1 MQLILRNMTI
11 AAVVLSGFSLIGT
24 AIVAYT
30 EYGTKARIEHS
41 ARETLKERIHQLV
54 PANRFDNDI
63 TTDTTKARD
72 AALLGTEQP
81 IQVYRARQ
89 AGKPVAVLLTPV
101 APDGYSGN
109 IELLVA
115 IWHDGSLAG
124 VRVLAHK
131 ETPGLGDYIDEHHG
145 DWIFGF
151 NGRSLQNPDQSQ
163 WKVKKDG
170 GQFDYI
176 TGATITP
183 RAVVKAVKNSLL
195 YYQQHRDE
203 LFATPAQEPHR

>member
-1 MQLILRNMTI
+1 MKRIVRNMAIT
-11 AAVVLSGFSLIGT
+11 AAILGGFSLIGT
-24 AIVAYT
+24 GIVAFT
-30 EYGTKARIEHS
+30 EHATKERIEHS
-41 ARETLKERIHQLV
+41 ARETLKERINQLV
-54 PANRFDNDI
+54 PADRFNNDIAADI
-63 TTDTTKARD
+63 TTVTDPT
-72 AALLGTEQP
+72 LLGTDQP
-81 IQVYRARQ
+81 VQVYRARQ
-89 AGKPVAVLLTPV
+89 TGNPVAILLTPV

-109 IELLVA
+109 IQLLVA

-145 DWIFGF
+145 DWIHGF
-151 NGRSLQNPDQSQ
+151 DGRSLQNLEASQ

-183 RAVVKAVKNSLL
+183 RAVVKAVKNSLH
-195 YYQQHRDE
+195 YYHQHRDE
-203 LFATPAQEPHR
+203 LFAAPAQEPSR